1 MAARLCKM
9 PRFAQRYQH
18 KRHKNMKKFL
28 LLLLACFMIVSMP
41 AMAQSDGDKI
51 IGTYKA
57 LRNGVNSKIKVT
69 KNSNGTYRAQVI
81 WADNLKMPDGSIR
94 TDVKNPDKSKRN
106 TPADKIVLVD
116 NVSYKNNEWSGGKI
130 YDPTSG
136 KSYKVTISF
145 KDAKTLKL
153 RGYIGIEALG
163 ETMYWTKIQ

>member
-1 MAARLCKM
+1 
-9 PRFAQRYQH
+9 
-18 KRHKNMKKFL
+18 
-28 LLLLACFMIVSMP
+28 MIVSMP

-136 KSYKVTISF
+136 KSYKVIISF

-153 RGYIGIEALG
+153 RGYIGFEALG